1 MSWKIQNYLSSY
13 YVCLEISEEMN
24 DGKNKMANKKKMRD
38 RHKFYEV
45 NGVAGR
51 GCQWESAFASSPSLR
66 VQSLPTEKSISDLY

>member
-1 MSWKIQNYLSSY
+1 
-13 YVCLEISEEMN
+13 
-24 DGKNKMANKKKMRD
+24 MRD

>member
-24 DGKNKMANKKKMRD
+24 DGENQMANKKKKKT
-38 RHKFYEV
+38 RHRHNFYEV

-51 GCQWESAFASSPSLR
+51 GC
-66 VQSLPTEKSISDLY
+66 

>member
-24 DGKNKMANKKKMRD
+24 DGENKMANKKKMDD

-45 NGVAGR
+45 HGLLGR
-51 GCQWESAFASSPSLR
+51 GCQWESAFASSPSST
-66 VQSLPTEKSISDLY
+66 VHALPTEKSISDLY